1 MSILETSGPFY
12 PGYGLRRGHV
22 EGVLLGLVLF
32 FVLMRE
38 PPVAGGGGPAG
49 LAAFYPQL
57 RAVPLGRGWGNASLE
72 SPGVSVCCFQS
83 GSFDFV
89 LVPVSAPEMLTFTLR
104 EPSYAIRNCFSSKKR
119 TFRSLV

>member
-38 PPVAGGGGPAG
+38 PPVGRRRRPAG

-57 RAVPLGRGWGNASLE
+57 RAVPLGRGDASLE

-119 TFRSLV
+119 TFWSLV

>member
-38 PPVAGGGGPAG
+38 PPVHRREWAGWAGSVLPAAPGCPSGAGG
-49 LAAFYPQL
+49 L
-57 RAVPLGRGWGNASLE
+57 
-72 SPGVSVCCFQS
+72 
-83 GSFDFV
+83 
-89 LVPVSAPEMLTFTLR
+89 
-104 EPSYAIRNCFSSKKR
+104 
-119 TFRSLV
+119 

>member
-1 MSILETSGPFY
+1 MCTFLPRGLPLNNFFRNEMSILETSGPFY

-49 LAAFYPQL
+49 LAAFYLQL
-57 RAVPLGRGWGNASLE
+57 RAVPLGRGRGGTLVWSLRVLASAAFR
-72 SPGVSVCCFQS
+72 VA
-83 GSFDFV
+83 V
-89 LVPVSAPEMLTFTLR
+89 LTL
-104 EPSYAIRNCFSSKKR
+104 SW
-119 TFRSLV
+119 SLSLRQKC

>member
-38 PPVAGGGGPAG
+38 PPVGRRRRAGWAGSVLPAAPGCPSGAGVGG
-49 LAAFYPQL
+49 L
-57 RAVPLGRGWGNASLE
+57 
-72 SPGVSVCCFQS
+72 
-83 GSFDFV
+83 
-89 LVPVSAPEMLTFTLR
+89 
-104 EPSYAIRNCFSSKKR
+104 
-119 TFRSLV
+119 